1 MAASAS
7 DDKIKTL
14 AGSPQTERDGKQAFA
29 AELRRSSIPDAELA
43 DNLGVYLTRQ
53 NLSRMLFI
61 QELYAQILHVHGVIM
76 EFGVR
81 WGQNMAL
88 FANLRGIHEPFN
100 YNRQIIG
107 FDTFDGFPAVSPEDG
122 DKVAAGDYSVSD
134 DYLAKLTAILA
145 YHEANAPIAH
155 KRKFALVQGDATRTL
170 PAYLSD
176 HPETIVS
183 LAYFDFDI
191 YAPTRACLEAL
202 KPHLTRGSV
211 LAFDELNCPE
221 FPGET
226 IAVREV
232 LGLSNVALRRSP
244 HSPLTSYCIID

>member
-14 AGSPQTERDGKQAFA
+14 AGSSQIEREGKRSFA
-29 AELRRSSIPDAELA
+29 ADLRESSIPDSELI

-53 NLSRMLFI
+53 SLSRMLFI
-61 QELYAQILHVHGVIM
+61 QELYAHILNVHGVIM

-88 FANLRGIHEPFN
+88 FSNLRGIHEPFN
-100 YNRQIIG
+100 YNRRIIG
-107 FDTFDGFPAVSPEDG
+107 FDTFDGFPEVTSEDG
-122 DKVAAGDYSVSD
+122 DKVAVGDYSVSD
-134 DYLAKLTAILA
+134 GYLAKLTEVLA

-155 KRKFALVQGDATRTL
+155 KRKFELVQGDATRTL
-170 PAYLSD
+170 PQYLLD

-226 IAVREV
+226 VAVREV
-232 LGLSNVALRRSP
+232 LGLSNVALRRCP